1 MTYIRKHVLLMPHEK
16 ALSLRVHPY
25 SFPQRI
31 LQDEEMVEQVIDR
44 LLDVRNGRPGKP
56 VQLTE
61 SQIRQLCLMAKEV
74 FLAQPNLLELEA
86 PIKICGE

>member
-1 MTYIRKHVLLMPHEK
+1 
-16 ALSLRVHPY
+16 
-25 SFPQRI
+25 
-31 LQDEEMVEQVIDR
+31 MVEDVIDR

-61 SQIRQLCLMAKEV
+61 NEIRQLCIMAKDI